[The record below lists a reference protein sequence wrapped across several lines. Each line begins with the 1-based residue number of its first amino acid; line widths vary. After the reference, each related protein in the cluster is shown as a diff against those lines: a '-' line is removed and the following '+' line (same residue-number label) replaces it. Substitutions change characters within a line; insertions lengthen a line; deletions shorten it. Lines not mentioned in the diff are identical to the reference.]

1 MVGPVKAPQLAGVVC
16 PVEKVE
22 QKKSE
27 REEKSKV
34 SGLHNL
40 HHIAPQPHLAKL
52 SILET
57 ELNEVPASVAAFSL
71 FFLNQTFHY
80 LLSDC
85 SHN

>member
-1 MVGPVKAPQLAGVVC
+1 MVCPVKPPQLAGVVC

-22 QKKSE
+22 QEEGE
-27 REEKSKV
+27 REEKSEMT
-34 SGLHNL
+34 GWHNQIYTDL
-40 HHIAPQPHLAKL
+40 SPHLAKL

-80 LLSDC
+80 L
-85 SHN
+85 